1 MSDDVNISHPNQG
14 GSSELASQTP
24 VSTAH
29 NPQELYA
36 FADCQRVDLQ
46 NGTVLLIHRLSDA
59 QMIVAPEVS
68 VALASCGVFR
78 SLPEHVEF
86 LCSSI
91 PQLAG
96 QQANVTQVLDM
107 VRDAGLL
114 TTASATCERICPP
127 EVPPAVDMPP
137 TRVFVITCDRPAAV
151 ERLQASLLLAGNL
164 TRHEQL
170 VLVDDSRDP
179 ANAAKNRELVED
191 FNIRSP
197 RDMRYVGPEEQAR
210 LLEKLV
216 VGLPEHEEGIRFL
229 LDRAKWADKPSYGLA
244 RTVCLLLS
252 VGKRAIVLDDDIICA
267 AVEAPYQDVGL
278 NFGQVPRQAD
288 VYASEKDT
296 IARTTRSPVDPL
308 TAHAQ
313 CLGLTMGQTLKS
325 VGVEALRIDEL
336 HGGNAAFLGQWSA
349 DSPVLITQCGTVG
362 DPGTSSTAW
371 IYELDPDSTQR
382 VLDSP
387 GGLEG
392 ALNNRYYWLGHSR
405 PGFNKLAVMSQVT
418 GLDNSALLP
427 PYFPVFRGE
436 DSLFGAMVEHIHPQS
451 AVLEYDWCIPH
462 FPIEERPGNAT
473 EPPPSGAGK
482 LSFPKL
488 ITDSTDYDTGVSA
501 ETRLNRLALQM
512 QALAEASDRSL
523 LTRYRHEVAENQIKL
538 ASRLA
543 TRLQD
548 GVARPEQW
556 TAWLQQSLNNV
567 SQSMGQPAA
576 ADSFAGN
583 KAALSEEALLADFRR
598 YAGGFA
604 KALQAWPAMRKAS
617 RRLGM

>member
-1 MSDDVNISHPNQG
+1 MSDDVNISYSHQS
-14 GSSELASQTP
+14 GSGEPASQTP
-24 VSTAH
+24 TSTA
-29 NPQELYA
+29 NKPQELYA
-36 FADCQRVDLQ
+36 FADCERVDLQ

-68 VALASCGVFR
+68 AALASCGVFR

-96 QQANVTQVLDM
+96 QHTNVTQVLDM

-114 TTASATCERICPP
+114 TTASATCARICPP
-127 EVPPAVDMPP
+127 EVTPAVDMPA

-151 ERLQASLLLAGNL
+151 ERLQASLLMAGNL

-179 ANAAKNRELVED
+179 SNAAKNRELVEE

-210 LLEKLV
+210 LLEKLL
-216 VGLPEHEEGIRFL
+216 VGLPDHEEGIRFL
-229 LDRAKWADKPSYGLA
+229 LDRSQWADKKTYGLA

-278 NFGQVPRQAD
+278 NFGQVPRQVD
-288 VYASEKDT
+288 VYTSEQDT
-296 IARTTRSPVDPL
+296 IARTTRAPVDPL

-325 VGVEALRIDEL
+325 LGVDTLRIDEM

-362 DPGTSSTAW
+362 DPGTPSTSW
-371 IYELDPDSTQR
+371 IYELDPGSTQR
-382 VLDSP
+382 ILASP
-387 GGLEG
+387 GGLAG
-392 ALNNRYYWLGHSR
+392 ALSNRYYWLGHSR
-405 PGFNKLAVMSQVT
+405 PGFNKLAVMSQAT

-427 PYFPVFRGE
+427 PYFPIFRGE
-436 DSLFGAMVEHIHPQS
+436 DYLFGAMVEHIHPQS

-462 FPIEERPGNAT
+462 FPIEERPGNAA
-473 EPPPSGAGK
+473 EAPLQGAGK
-482 LSFPKL
+482 INFPKL
-488 ITDSTDYDTGVSA
+488 VTDRTDYDKGVSA
-501 ETRLNRLALQM
+501 ETRLNKLALQI
-512 QALAEASDRSL
+512 QAMAEASDRSL
-523 LTRYRHEVAENQIKL
+523 LTRYRHEVAENQ
-538 ASRLA
+538 AGQAARLA
-543 TRLQD
+543 ARLQD
-548 GVARPEQW
+548 GTARSEPW
-556 TAWLQQSLNNV
+556 NAWLQQSLNNV
-567 SQSMGQPAA
+567 SAAMGEPATA
-576 ADSFAGN
+576 EAFAGN
-583 KAALSEEALLADFRR
+583 NASLAEEALLNEFRS
-598 YAGGFA
+598 YASGFA
-604 KALQAWPAMRKAS
+604 KALQAWPAMRQAAK
-617 RRLGM
+617 RLGM